1 MESKHDQRSGPHEA
15 RNDLSNGIACRMP
28 GRGFAEFFSCCE
40 VFFDF
45 FHSPVDSSPL
55 DSKIDTRHPLRV
67 EKFLSAFTENAC
79 DVTTETT
86 REGLFA
92 STRWTIVLDAGES
105 QTPPD
110 EALSALSELCRIY
123 WRPIFLFL
131 RRQGSN
137 PDDAQDLTQGF
148 FAHLIESRAYAR
160 ADPEKGRF
168 RSFLL
173 GALKHFVAHARA
185 HDRRQKRGGGMIL
198 GQLDTAAIAE
208 ADARAASL
216 QTWSAERVY
225 EREWAE
231 TLLRQALDRLAE
243 ECALA
248 GKDELF
254 KQLNSHL
261 SVSSEAAVPY
271 EEMSLRLG
279 RPITT
284 LRSDVARLRSRYRA
298 ILREEVGGTVAKA
311 SEVDAEL
318 RHLCEVLAAD

>member
-1 MESKHDQRSGPHEA
+1 MNSLRAETRTQNESF
-15 RNDLSNGIACRMP
+15 N
-28 GRGFAEFFSCCE
+28 
-40 VFFDF
+40 
-45 FHSPVDSSPL
+45 
-55 DSKIDTRHPLRV
+55 
-67 EKFLSAFTENAC
+67 
-79 DVTTETT
+79 
-86 REGLFA
+86 
-92 STRWTIVLDAGES
+92 STRWTLVLAAGDSDATPS
-105 QTPPD
+105 QSL
-110 EALSALSELCRIY
+110 EALSELCRIY

-160 ADPEKGRF
+160 ADPDKGRF

-185 HDRRQKRGGGMIL
+185 HDRTQKRGGGMIL
-198 GQLDTAAIAE
+198 GQLDTATIAE
-208 ADARAASL
+208 ADARAVSL

-231 TLLRQALDRLAE
+231 TLLRQVLDRLAE

-298 ILREEVGGTVAKA
+298 ILREEVSGTVAEA
-311 SEVDAEL
+311 SEIDAEL

>member
-1 MESKHDQRSGPHEA
+1 
-15 RNDLSNGIACRMP
+15 MP
-28 GRGFAEFFSCCE
+28 ATFPA
-40 VFFDF
+40 
-45 FHSPVDSSPL
+45 
-55 DSKIDTRHPLRV
+55 
-67 EKFLSAFTENAC
+67 
-79 DVTTETT
+79 ETT
-86 REGLFA
+86 RAGLFA
-92 STRWTIVLDAGES
+92 STRWTMVVDAGKS

-110 EALSALSELCRIY
+110 QAFSALSELCRIY

-137 PDDAQDLTQGF
+137 PSEAEDLTQGF

-160 ADPEKGRF
+160 ADREKGRF

-185 HDRRQKRGGGMIL
+185 HDRTQKRGGGMIL
-198 GQLDTAAIAE
+198 AQLDTAAIAE
-208 ADARAASL
+208 ADARAGSAQS
-216 QTWSAERVY
+216 WSAERVY
-225 EREWAE
+225 EHEWAE
-231 TLLRQALDRLAE
+231 TLLRQALNRLAE

-261 SVSSEAAVPY
+261 SVTSAAIPY

-279 RPITT
+279 RPMTT

-298 ILREEVGGTVAKA
+298 ILREEVAGTVAEA

-318 RHLCEVLAAD
+318 RHLCEVLAAN